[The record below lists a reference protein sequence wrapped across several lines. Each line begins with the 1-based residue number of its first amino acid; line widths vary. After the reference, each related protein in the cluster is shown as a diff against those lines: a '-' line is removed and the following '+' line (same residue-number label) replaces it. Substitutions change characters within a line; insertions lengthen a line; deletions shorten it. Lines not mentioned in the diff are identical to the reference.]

1 MGPPPSPKERVESQK
16 TLKAQPQRF
25 QVPGRPEE
33 ALFRPRPGPSF
44 SAAPPES
51 GAPDARAEETFSLG
65 FLFRIQPGLSKSCG
79 GAFRSPRPSPKP
91 GQADRTS
98 EDSLQLDIQKLKEKK
113 DMLDKEISQLLSEG
127 YSVDELEDHI
137 SQLHEYNDIKDAAQM
152 LLGRLAV
159 IRGVTTKELYT
170 EFGLDM
176 ND

>member
-1 MGPPPSPKERVESQK
+1 MDPPLHRPPSRGPR
-16 TLKAQPQRF
+16 T
-25 QVPGRPEE
+25 PGLR
-33 ALFRPRPGPSF
+33 RWITSID
-44 SAAPPES
+44 APP
-51 GAPDARAEETFSLG
+51 APPSTATLLPVRNSPFSRIPTLIPEP
-65 FLFRIQPGLSKSCG
+65 FSYPFPPQAASRIQPGLSESCG

-91 GQADRTS
+91 GQADRAS

-159 IRGVTTKELYT
+159 IRGVTTKELYP

>member
-1 MGPPPSPKERVESQK
+1 SPSQDSKYLADLRRFVSVLALDPPLQRPPSRGPR
-16 TLKAQPQRF
+16 T
-25 QVPGRPEE
+25 PGLR
-33 ALFRPRPGPSF
+33 
-44 SAAPPES
+44 
-51 GAPDARAEETFSLG
+51 
-65 FLFRIQPGLSKSCG
+65 RIQPGLSKSCG
-79 GAFRSPRPSPKP
+79 GAFRSPQPSPKP
-91 GQADRTS
+91 GQADRAS

-127 YSVDELEDHI
+127 YSVNELEDHI

-159 IRGVTTKELYT
+159 IRGVTTKELYP

>member
-1 MGPPPSPKERVESQK
+1 MGLRFVTFLVSV
-16 TLKAQPQRF
+16 TGF

-51 GAPDARAEETFSLG
+51 GAPDARAEEAASRFNQTFSLG
-65 FLFRIQPGLSKSCG
+65 FLSRIQPGLSKSCG

-113 DMLDKEISQLLSEG
+113 DMLDKEITQLLSEG

-159 IRGVTTKELYT
+159 IRGVTTKELYP

>member
-1 MGPPPSPKERVESQK
+1 LRFVTFLVSVTG
-16 TLKAQPQRF
+16 F
-25 QVPGRPEE
+25 QVPGGPEE
-33 ALFRPRPGPSF
+33 TRFRPRSGPSF

-51 GAPDARAEETFSLG
+51 GAPDARAEE
-65 FLFRIQPGLSKSCG
+65 
-79 GAFRSPRPSPKP
+79 RPSPKP
-91 GQADRTS
+91 GQADRAS
-98 EDSLQLDIQKLKEKK
+98 EDSLQLNIQKLKEKK

-159 IRGVTTKELYT
+159 IRGVTTKELYP

>member
-1 MGPPPSPKERVESQK
+1 MVF
-16 TLKAQPQRF
+16 TLQGYKAIN
-25 QVPGRPEE
+25 ENNIINE
-33 ALFRPRPGPSF
+33 MYN
-44 SAAPPES
+44 
-51 GAPDARAEETFSLG
+51 
-65 FLFRIQPGLSKSCG
+65 
-79 GAFRSPRPSPKP
+79 
-91 GQADRTS
+91 
-98 EDSLQLDIQKLKEKK
+98 LDIQKLKEKK

-159 IRGVTTKELYT
+159 IRGVTTKELYP

>member
-1 MGPPPSPKERVESQK
+1 MRPLSCPSPSQDSKYLADLRSFVSVLALDPPS
-16 TLKAQPQRF
+16 LQRPPSRGPRT
-25 QVPGRPEE
+25 PGLR
-33 ALFRPRPGPSF
+33 
-44 SAAPPES
+44 
-51 GAPDARAEETFSLG
+51 
-65 FLFRIQPGLSKSCG
+65 RIQPGLSKSCG

-91 GQADRTS
+91 GQADRAS
-98 EDSLQLDIQKLKEKK
+98 KDSLQLDIQKLKEKK

-159 IRGVTTKELYT
+159 IRGVTTKELYP

>member
-1 MGPPPSPKERVESQK
+1 MDPPS
-16 TLKAQPQRF
+16 LQRPPSRGPRT
-25 QVPGRPEE
+25 PGLR
-33 ALFRPRPGPSF
+33 
-44 SAAPPES
+44 
-51 GAPDARAEETFSLG
+51 
-65 FLFRIQPGLSKSCG
+65 RIQPGLSKSCG

-159 IRGVTTKELYT
+159 IRGVTTKELYP